1 MPTINEAQQQIQNL
15 TNTKISY
22 SDIGNVLGTGR
33 SNISLRAKNESQL
46 TINELQK
53 LEKAYNVSLIKQ
65 KINNF
70 DNDIITLDYFPD
82 VCGSCGN
89 GVFQF
94 STYKEQMIVPKS
106 NFCTRFSP
114 LKKYFVINAYGDSM
128 QPLIYD
134 KDKLIVEHWEGEQ
147 IIDNKPYIFCRN
159 DEIFIKRLV
168 KNVNQLLIIPDNK
181 AYDTIKLS
189 GEQMNE
195 VDIIGQIVGLMRD
208 LR

>member
-1 MPTINEAQQQIQNL
+1 M
-15 TNTKISY
+15 
-22 SDIGNVLGTGR
+22 
-33 SNISLRAKNESQL
+33 NI
-46 TINELQK
+46 IELQGK
-53 LEKAYNVSLIKQ
+53 LTKLNINIPDADICKIWGMDTSSFSRKKKLGSEIKHKNIQQLEKALKIKLIDYENNV
-65 KINNF
+65 NMF
-70 DNDIITLDYFPD
+70 DDTVTLDYFPD

-94 STYKEQMIVPKS
+94 STYKEQMVVAKS

-114 LKKYFVINAYGDSM
+114 HKKYFVINAYGDSM

-134 KDKLIVEHWEGEQ
+134 KDKLIVEHWDGEQ

-159 DEIFIKRLV
+159 DEIFVKRLV

-181 AYDTIKLS
+181 AYDTIKLTD
-189 GEQMNE
+189 EQMNE

>member
-1 MPTINEAQQQIQNL
+1 MTVITQVI
-15 TNTKISY
+15 
-22 SDIGNVLGTGR
+22 DV
-33 SNISLRAKNESQL
+33 
-46 TINELQK
+46 LQK
-53 LEKAYNVSLIKQ
+53 LTNSKINQSDIARALGITRATVSARVKNNSMLSYEEIKKIENIYNVDLTKQ
-65 KINNF
+65 TINTS
-70 DNDIITLDYFPD
+70 DDTVTLDYFPD

-94 STYKEQMIVPKS
+94 STYKEQMVVQKN
-106 NFCTRFSP
+106 NFCTRFAP
-114 LKKYFVINAYGDSM
+114 HKKYFVINAYGDSM

-159 DEIFIKRLV
+159 DEIFVKRLV

-181 AYDTIKLS
+181 AYDTIKLTD
-189 GEQMNE
+189 EQMNE